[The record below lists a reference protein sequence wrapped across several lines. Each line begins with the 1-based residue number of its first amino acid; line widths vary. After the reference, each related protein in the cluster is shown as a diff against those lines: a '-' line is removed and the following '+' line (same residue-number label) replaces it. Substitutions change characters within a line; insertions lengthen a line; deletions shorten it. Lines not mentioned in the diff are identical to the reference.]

1 MTVSVIKNGAIAR
14 VIIDNPPVN
23 AISAAVRQGLLDAVR
38 AVEADDAVRAVVLSC
53 AGRTFV
59 AGADVTEFDK
69 PPVEPHLPDVLDALE
84 ACAKPFAAQI
94 HGTALGG
101 GLEIALACRWRLAVP
116 GSQMGLP
123 EVNLGIIPGSGGTVR
138 TPRLVGTEAAA
149 DLITSGKPVKADKA
163 LALGLID
170 AILPAE
176 AADQAAED
184 FVTAALG
191 AALPEI
197 TSTRAT
203 GQKDEAFW
211 TETAARVKKAAKG
224 NTGPVEALASLK
236 NATEV
241 SFAEA
246 MAFERETFLRL
257 RKTDQAAALRHIFFA
272 ERAAPR
278 PSELKG
284 VTPRPFTRIG
294 VIGGGTMGAGIA
306 VALRNAGIPVQ
317 MIERDAEAAVRGQA
331 NVEKILKGDLA
342 KGRISEAK
350 YADLIGGFNSAADY
364 AAVADCDLVIEA
376 VFEDFDVK
384 RAVFAE
390 LTRVCAPDA
399 ILATNTSYLN
409 PDEIVADLPGPER
422 FIGLHFFSP
431 ANIMKLLEIVPTSG
445 SAPDVIAAGF
455 ALAAKA
461 GKMPVRAGI
470 CDGFI
475 GNRIL
480 KLTRTTAERL
490 VVAGAEPSQV
500 DNALQKFGFA
510 LGPFRTQDLSGL
522 DIGAFQRKA
531 ARGRGESPWAP
542 VADRVFEAGR
552 LGRKTN
558 GGWYDYDTAGKEAP
572 GTPAAVA
579 EAIAAARAD
588 AGVTA
593 PATFS
598 DAEIVEA
605 IMFPMINESAKI
617 VAEGIA
623 FRDSDVDLVK
633 VAGYGF
639 PRYRGGPVQYGRAIG
654 FAKVAEGLEALA
666 AKGLAEGPSEA
677 LKAWAAKA

>member
-1 MTVSVIKNGAIAR
+1 MTVSVSRTGAIAR

-38 AVEADDAVRAVVLSC
+38 AVSADDAVKAVILSC

-69 PPVEPHLPDVLDALE
+69 PPVEPHLPDVLDAIE
-84 ACAKPFAAQI
+84 ACPKPFAAQI

-101 GLEIALACRWRLAVP
+101 GLEIALACRWRLAAA
-116 GSQMGLP
+116 GSQLGLP
-123 EVNLGIIPGSGGTVR
+123 EVNLGIIPGSSGTVR
-138 TPRLVGTEAAA
+138 TPRLTGVAAAA

-170 AILPAE
+170 ALLPA
-176 AADQAAED
+176 DNTDKAAED
-184 FVTAALG
+184 FVTAALSMP
-191 AALPEI
+191 LPEA
-197 TSTRAT
+197 TSARAIE
-203 GQKDEAFW
+203 QMDEAFW

-236 NATEV
+236 RATEM
-241 SFAEA
+241 SFADA
-246 MAFERETFLRL
+246 MAAEREAFLRL
-257 RKTDQAAALRHIFFA
+257 RATDQAAALRHIFFT
-272 ERAAPR
+272 ERAATR
-278 PSELKG
+278 PAELKG
-284 VTPRPFTRIG
+284 VTPRPFTRVG

-306 VALRNAGIPVQ
+306 VALRNAGLPVQ
-317 MIERDAEAAVRGQA
+317 MIERDAEAVARGLA
-331 NVEKILKGDLA
+331 NVEKTLKGDLA
-342 KGRISEAK
+342 KGRITQAK
-350 YADLIGGFNSAADY
+350 YDDLIGGFAASSDY
-364 AAVADCDLVIEA
+364 AALADCDLVIEA
-376 VFEDFDVK
+376 VFEDLDVK
-384 RAVFAE
+384 RAVFNE
-390 LTRVCAPDA
+390 LVRVCAPDA

-409 PDEIVADLPGPER
+409 PDDIVADLAGPER

-445 SAPDVIAAGF
+445 TAPEVVATGF

-461 GKMPVRAGI
+461 GKLPVRSGI

-475 GNRIL
+475 GNRLL

-490 VVAGAEPSQV
+490 VIAGAEPAQV

-510 LGPFRTQDLSGL
+510 LGPFRTQDLAGL

-531 ARGRGESPWAP
+531 ARSRGENPWAP
-542 VADRVFEAGR
+542 VADRVVEAGR

-558 GGWYDYDTAGKEAP
+558 GGWYDYDAAGKEVAA
-572 GTPAAVA
+572 TPAILA
-579 EAIAAARAD
+579 EAITAARAE
-588 AGVTA
+588 AGAVPVAFT
-593 PATFS
+593 

-623 FRDSDVDLVK
+623 LRDSDIDLVK

-639 PRYRGGPVQYGRAIG
+639 PRFRGGPVQYGRSLG
-654 FAKVAEGLEALA
+654 FDRVIAGLEALA
-666 AKGLAEGPSEA
+666 AKGLAEGPNDA